1 MSNDQPRAP
10 QRYSRYT
17 RPEIMPVR
25 QPAEPSLEEV
35 TARALQGARPAAP
48 TRLTREA
55 ELYDDKPDGQP
66 VAAEWLAP
74 EPSVAPP
81 LAPIDVEVE
90 TVVERTPLPIAPP
103 LPSPPAASEPV
114 AAPERAPAP
123 ALALTLTH
131 QQPAPASAPAL
142 HEPAPIPAVNA
153 PAPVAEAPAEPK
165 AARKKA
171 APAASTQLQQGQK
184 AAVRA
189 VSAVRDKAG
198 PVVTKSALW
207 LAHNLRRRELRKRYG
222 AALVF
227 AHNKVLDRR
236 LEKLFF
242 VPTLKSAVTNPAPER
257 GILYDGPVPGTVF
270 NWVMAAVPQDLREYV
285 FIDFRAGR
293 GRTMMLAAKRGFERI
308 IGFEYDAEL
317 FDDLQMN
324 IAQYP
329 RSEMA
334 CRNIDCYR
342 GDLDGIR
349 IPDQPSVLYF
359 SSAWREDMLSGVMD
373 YVRKTYRDSPR
384 RMYVVLENADES
396 VALPKDDIF
405 QRFEPGISERTK
417 LKLLS
422 PMEFQ
427 LYRTAD

>member
-17 RPEIMPVR
+17 RPEVMPAQ
-25 QPAEPSLEEV
+25 QPAEPSLEEI
-35 TARALQGARPAAP
+35 TSRTLQGARPAP

-55 ELYDDKPDGQP
+55 ELYDDQP
-66 VAAEWLAP
+66 VAQPVMAEWLSP
-74 EPSVAPP
+74 EPRFAPP
-81 LAPIDVEVE
+81 LPPIDVEVE
-90 TVVERTPLPIAPP
+90 TVIEHAPLPRTPQAEAG
-103 LPSPPAASEPV
+103 PAHSV
-114 AAPERAPAP
+114 AY
-123 ALALTLTH
+123 H
-131 QQPAPASAPAL
+131 
-142 HEPAPIPAVNA
+142 H
-153 PAPVAEAPAEPK
+153 PAPVAETPEYMVAPHHPAPVAETLEPK
-165 AARKKA
+165 ATRK
-171 APAASTQLQQGQK
+171 PVPSMSNQLQQGQK
-184 AAVRA
+184 AAVRVA
-189 VSAVRDKAG
+189 NVVRDKAG

-207 LAHNLRRRELRKRYG
+207 LPPNFRRREVRKRYG
-222 AALVF
+222 EALVF
-227 AHNKVLDRR
+227 THNKVLDRR

-242 VPTLKSAVTNPAPER
+242 VPTLKTAVTNPAPER
-257 GILYDGPVPGTVF
+257 GILYDGPVPSAVF
-270 NWVMAAVPQDLREYV
+270 TWALAAMPQDLREYA

-293 GRTMMLAAKRGFERI
+293 GRTVLLAAKRDFERI

-329 RSEMA
+329 RSEMV

-359 SSAWREDMLSGVMD
+359 SNAWREDMLSGVMD
-373 YVRKTYRDSPR
+373 YVRQTYRDSPR
-384 RMYVVLENADES
+384 RMYVMLENADET
-396 VALPKDDIF
+396 VALPKDGIF
-405 QRFEPGISERTK
+405 HRFEPGISERTK

-427 LYRTAD
+427 FYRTAD